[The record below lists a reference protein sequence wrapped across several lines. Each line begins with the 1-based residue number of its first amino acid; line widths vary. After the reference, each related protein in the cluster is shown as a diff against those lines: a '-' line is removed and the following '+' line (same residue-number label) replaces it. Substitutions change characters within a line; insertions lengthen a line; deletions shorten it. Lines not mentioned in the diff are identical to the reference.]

1 MRKKNYLKGMILPF
15 LLLSAI
21 SVSAQ
26 FKPIALDTIYI
37 HPWIE
42 NRPDGHEPANLM
54 GGHLHDHGVWML
66 SFRMSSMRMGG
77 NLQGKHTIS
86 NDDIFQMY
94 MNAPQSMRM
103 EMYMLG
109 VMYGLNSNITL
120 MTMFNFMHHRM
131 SALSKS
137 GENFETTVSG
147 LGDIIPSVVFKLA
160 EWPGHKMLMNT
171 GMRIPLGK
179 IDYTAKMMSGNQ
191 GQMPY
196 IMQCGSGTF
205 DAFLKWTYVIQ
216 KVHFSYGSQ
225 LYGLF
230 RTGTNKQGYR
240 LGNTYAVSSWGSYK
254 LNNVLSISTR
264 LEGLSKGIIKGR
276 DKDLN
281 VMMSPS
287 SNYINSG
294 GLYAYV
300 LPGLNILIPKGKL
313 KKNRFDIEFSL
324 PVFQKPN
331 GIQMKQQSIVY
342 LTWQW
347 QQ

>member
-1 MRKKNYLKGMILPF
+1 MRKKNFLRGMILPV
-15 LLLSAI
+15 LLFAAS

-54 GGHLHDHGVWML
+54 GGHIHDHGVWML
-66 SFRMSSMRMGG
+66 SFRFSTMNMNG
-77 NLQGKHTIS
+77 NLNGVHDIS
-86 NDDIFQMY
+86 NDGIFQMY

-103 EMYMLG
+103 QMYMLG
-109 VMYGLNSNITL
+109 VMYGVNNNITL

-131 SALSKS
+131 SAISKN
-137 GENFETTVSG
+137 GEIFETTVSG
-147 LGDIIPSVVFKLA
+147 FGDIIPSVVLKVA
-160 EWPGHKMLMNT
+160 EWPGHKLLVNT

-179 IDYTAKMMSGNQ
+179 IDYTAMMMSGNKQ
-191 GQMPY
+191 QMPY

-205 DAFLKWTYVIQ
+205 DAFAKWTYVVQ

-230 RTGTNKQGYR
+230 RTGSNKQGYR
-240 LGNTYAVSSWGSYK
+240 LGNTYSLTSWGAYK
-254 LNNVLSISTR
+254 INNALSFSTR
-264 LEGLSKGIIKGR
+264 LEGVSKGFIKGR

-281 VMMSPS
+281 IMMSPS

-294 GLYAYV
+294 GLFAYV
-300 LPGLNILIPKGKL
+300 LPGLNILIQKGKL
-313 KKNRFDIEFSL
+313 KRNRFDIECSL
-324 PVFQKPN
+324 PLYQKPN
-331 GIQMKQQSIVY
+331 GIQMKQQSILY
-342 LTWQW
+342 FTWQW